1 MRSLFSAGEN
11 LSDCSSHVSDQRRNG
26 VVGRDLALSVLHVA
40 RFTAISYFTKDERT
54 NTLHASS
61 TDGPDCAGRLY
72 LHSGPTPL
80 SRTSLPLNFFL
91 RRHALSPAEIVV
103 PGR

>member
-1 MRSLFSAGEN
+1 MRCLFSAGEN

-54 NTLHASS
+54 NTDTLMPAVQTAQTAQAVCTYTADQLLFHVLH
-61 TDGPDCAGRLY
+61 C
-72 LHSGPTPL
+72 L
-80 SRTSLPLNFFL
+80 SIFFCEDM
-91 RRHALSPAEIVV
+91 P
-103 PGR
+103 